1 MINLL
6 LIPHPSWKELTI
18 SSELLIY
25 GLLVRWMFKKLQT
38 EARREQK
45 RLIRHHVRSGHP
57 RWFATC
63 EPCATQT
70 SLGQPDLLLQPEG
83 SQPELL

>member
-6 LIPHPSWKELTI
+6 LIPHPTKHELLI
-18 SSELLIY
+18 STELLIY
-25 GLLVRWMFKKLQT
+25 GLALRGGLKRLQT

-45 RLIRHHVRSGHP
+45 RLIKHHVRLGHG

-63 EPCATQT
+63 EPCSTRTDQ
-70 SLGQPDLLLQPEG
+70 SPDLLLQPEG

>member
-6 LIPHPSWKELTI
+6 LIPHPTKHDLLI
-18 SSELLIY
+18 STELLIY
-25 GLLVRWMFKKLQT
+25 GLMLRGMLKRIQT

-45 RLIRHHVRSGHP
+45 RLIRHHVRLGHG

-63 EPCATQT
+63 EPCAKRT
-70 SLGQPDLLLQPEG
+70 GQDQEMLLQPEG
-83 SQPELL
+83 SQPEIL